1 VANAAE
7 IALEHHLGMTCD
19 PVAGLVQVPC
29 IERNALGAAKAITAA
44 KLALR
49 GDGVHVVSLDQVI
62 ETMRRTGI
70 DMGGNYKETSL
81 GGLAVSIA
89 DC

>member
-1 VANAAE
+1 
-7 IALEHHLGMTCD
+7 M
-19 PVAGLVQVPC
+19 
-29 IERNALGAAKAITAA
+29 
-44 KLALR
+44 
-49 GDGVHVVSLDQVI
+49 VSLDQVI